1 MTALRQRMIEDLQL
15 RGLSSIT
22 QERYVT
28 AVRLLAEHY
37 GKSPDQ
43 ITEEELRQYFLYLK
57 NVKQYSRS
65 SYAVALCGIKFFY
78 QHTLKRHWPTLSLV
92 KPPKAHKL
100 PVILSQDEVHRI
112 LGCLRLPHYR
122 ASLSTIYSCGLRLQE
137 ALHLRVSDIDSERMV
152 VHIHR
157 GKGNRER
164 YVPLPQRTLELLRA
178 YWVTHRH
185 PVWLFPAQDRWG
197 GLNPKAA
204 APLTGRSVQRAF
216 KAALTESGI
225 QKKATVHSLRHAW
238 ATHLLEAGVNL
249 RLIQTYLG
257 HTFLST
263 TAIYTHLTAHTETQA
278 VEAIN
283 KLMVGLSWSN

>member
-1 MTALRQRMIEDLQL
+1 MTALRQRMIEDMQL

-37 GKSPDQ
+37 GKSPAQ

-57 NVKQYSRS
+57 NVKQYSHS
-65 SYAVALCGIKFFY
+65 SSTVALCAIKFLY
-78 QHTLKRHWPTLSLV
+78 EYTLKRTWPTLELV
-92 KPPKAHKL
+92 RAPKEYKL
-100 PVILSQDEVHRI
+100 PVVLSQEEVYRI

-122 ASLSTIYSCGLRLQE
+122 ASLSTIYSCGLRLRE
-137 ALHLRVSDIDSERMV
+137 ALRLQVSDIDSGRMV

-157 GKGNRER
+157 GKGNRDR

-178 YWVTHRH
+178 YWVSHRH

-197 GLNPKAA
+197 GLKPNATTPIA
-204 APLTGRSVQRAF
+204 GRSVQRAF

-238 ATHLLEAGVNL
+238 ATHLLEAGVSL

-263 TAIYTHLTAHTETQA
+263 TAIYTHLTARTEGQV
-278 VEAIN
+278 VEILN
-283 KLMVGLSWSN
+283 KLTAGLSWSN